1 MLQYIIELDEQLL
14 LLCNGVHTPWLDN
27 FFWIVTSRSLNIFVA
42 LPLLLILGGY
52 IHNNPHKKKALF
64 DAMLVVVALA
74 VAVLIA
80 DQVASS
86 VFKPLFQRLRPS
98 RDPDFK
104 QFESIEWGYRAIFVT
119 LNTYRRKY
127 GLRTIREMISR
138 WAPPV
143 ENHTEAY
150 IRAVTARTGFSADAV
165 LDTRSRQQMIQLIA
179 AMSEVENGVK
189 ADFRAVE
196 RGWEL
201 YVNAT

>member
-1 MLQYIIELDEQLL
+1 MSRGLAN
-14 LLCNGVHTPWLDN
+14 CNPGN
-27 FFWIVTSRSLNIFVA
+27 IRRSSSRYRGEV
-42 LPLLLILGGY
+42 
-52 IHNNPHKKKALF
+52 
-64 DAMLVVVALA
+64 
-74 VAVLIA
+74 
-80 DQVASS
+80 
-86 VFKPLFQRLRPS
+86 RPS

-127 GLRTIREMISR
+127 SLRTIREMISR

-165 LDTRSRQQMIQLIA
+165 LDTRSRQQMVPLIA

-196 RGWEL
+196 RGWVL

>member
-1 MLQYIIELDEQLL
+1 MSRGLAN
-14 LLCNGVHTPWLDN
+14 CNPGN
-27 FFWIVTSRSLNIFVA
+27 IRRSSSRYRGEV
-42 LPLLLILGGY
+42 
-52 IHNNPHKKKALF
+52 
-64 DAMLVVVALA
+64 
-74 VAVLIA
+74 
-80 DQVASS
+80 
-86 VFKPLFQRLRPS
+86 RPS

-150 IRAVTARTGFSADAV
+150 IRAVTARTGFSADEV
-165 LDTRSRQQMIQLIA
+165 LDTRSRQQMVPLIA

-201 YVNAT
+201 YVTAT

>member
-1 MLQYIIELDEQLL
+1 MSRGLAN
-14 LLCNGVHTPWLDN
+14 CNPGN
-27 FFWIVTSRSLNIFVA
+27 IRRSSSRYRGEV
-42 LPLLLILGGY
+42 
-52 IHNNPHKKKALF
+52 
-64 DAMLVVVALA
+64 
-74 VAVLIA
+74 
-80 DQVASS
+80 
-86 VFKPLFQRLRPS
+86 RPS

-150 IRAVTARTGFSADAV
+150 IRAVTARTGFSADEV
-165 LDTRSRQQMIQLIA
+165 LDTRLRQQMVPLIA

-189 ADFRAVE
+189 ADFQAVE

>member
-1 MLQYIIELDEQLL
+1 MSRGLAN
-14 LLCNGVHTPWLDN
+14 CNPGNIRRSSSRYRGEVH
-27 FFWIVTSRSLNIFVA
+27 
-42 LPLLLILGGY
+42 
-52 IHNNPHKKKALF
+52 
-64 DAMLVVVALA
+64 
-74 VAVLIA
+74 
-80 DQVASS
+80 
-86 VFKPLFQRLRPS
+86 PS

-165 LDTRSRQQMIQLIA
+165 LDTRSRQQMVPLIA

-201 YVNAT
+201 YVNAR

>member
-1 MLQYIIELDEQLL
+1 MSRGLAN
-14 LLCNGVHTPWLDN
+14 CNPGN
-27 FFWIVTSRSLNIFVA
+27 IRRSSSRYRGEV
-42 LPLLLILGGY
+42 
-52 IHNNPHKKKALF
+52 
-64 DAMLVVVALA
+64 
-74 VAVLIA
+74 
-80 DQVASS
+80 
-86 VFKPLFQRLRPS
+86 RPS

-150 IRAVTARTGFSADAV
+150 IRAVTARTGFSAGAV
-165 LDTRSRQQMIQLIA
+165 LDTRSRKQMVPLIA

-196 RGWEL
+196 RGWVL
-201 YVNAT
+201 YVNAR

>member
-1 MLQYIIELDEQLL
+1 MSRGLAN
-14 LLCNGVHTPWLDN
+14 CNPGN
-27 FFWIVTSRSLNIFVA
+27 IRRSSSRYRGEV
-42 LPLLLILGGY
+42 
-52 IHNNPHKKKALF
+52 
-64 DAMLVVVALA
+64 
-74 VAVLIA
+74 
-80 DQVASS
+80 
-86 VFKPLFQRLRPS
+86 RPS

-104 QFESIEWGYRAIFVT
+104 EFESIEWGYRAIFVT

-165 LDTRSRQQMIQLIA
+165 LDTRSRQQMVPLIA

>member
-1 MLQYIIELDEQLL
+1 MSRGLAN
-14 LLCNGVHTPWLDN
+14 CNPGN
-27 FFWIVTSRSLNIFVA
+27 IRRSSSRYRGEV
-42 LPLLLILGGY
+42 
-52 IHNNPHKKKALF
+52 
-64 DAMLVVVALA
+64 
-74 VAVLIA
+74 
-80 DQVASS
+80 
-86 VFKPLFQRLRPS
+86 RPS

>member
-1 MLQYIIELDEQLL
+1 MSRGLAN
-14 LLCNGVHTPWLDN
+14 CNPGN
-27 FFWIVTSRSLNIFVA
+27 IRRS
-42 LPLLLILGGY
+42 
-52 IHNNPHKKKALF
+52 
-64 DAMLVVVALA
+64 
-74 VAVLIA
+74 
-80 DQVASS
+80 SS
-86 VFKPLFQRLRPS
+86 HYRGEVRPS

-127 GLRTIREMISR
+127 RLRTIREMISR

-165 LDTRSRQQMIQLIA
+165 LDTRSRQQMVPLIA

>member
-1 MLQYIIELDEQLL
+1 MSRGLAN
-14 LLCNGVHTPWLDN
+14 CNPGN
-27 FFWIVTSRSLNIFVA
+27 IRRSSSRYRGEV
-42 LPLLLILGGY
+42 
-52 IHNNPHKKKALF
+52 
-64 DAMLVVVALA
+64 
-74 VAVLIA
+74 
-80 DQVASS
+80 
-86 VFKPLFQRLRPS
+86 RPS

-143 ENHTEAY
+143 ENHTGAY

-165 LDTRSRQQMIQLIA
+165 LDTRSRQQMVPLIA

>member
-1 MLQYIIELDEQLL
+1 MSRGLAN
-14 LLCNGVHTPWLDN
+14 CNPGN
-27 FFWIVTSRSLNIFVA
+27 IRRSSSRYRGEV
-42 LPLLLILGGY
+42 
-52 IHNNPHKKKALF
+52 
-64 DAMLVVVALA
+64 
-74 VAVLIA
+74 
-80 DQVASS
+80 
-86 VFKPLFQRLRPS
+86 RPS

-150 IRAVTARTGFSADAV
+150 IRAVTARTGFSADEV
-165 LDTRSRQQMIQLIA
+165 LDTRSRQQMVPLIA

-189 ADFRAVE
+189 ADFRAE
-196 RGWEL
+196 AGN
-201 YVNAT
+201 YT

>member
-1 MLQYIIELDEQLL
+1 MSRGLAN
-14 LLCNGVHTPWLDN
+14 CNPGN
-27 FFWIVTSRSLNIFVA
+27 IRRSSSRYRGEV
-42 LPLLLILGGY
+42 
-52 IHNNPHKKKALF
+52 
-64 DAMLVVVALA
+64 
-74 VAVLIA
+74 
-80 DQVASS
+80 
-86 VFKPLFQRLRPS
+86 RPS

-104 QFESIEWGYRAIFVT
+104 EFESIEWGYRAIFVT

-165 LDTRSRQQMIQLIA
+165 LDTRSRQQMVSLIA

-196 RGWEL
+196 RGWVL
-201 YVNAT
+201 YVNAR

>member
-1 MLQYIIELDEQLL
+1 MSRGLAN
-14 LLCNGVHTPWLDN
+14 CNPGN
-27 FFWIVTSRSLNIFVA
+27 IRRSSSRYRGEV
-42 LPLLLILGGY
+42 
-52 IHNNPHKKKALF
+52 
-64 DAMLVVVALA
+64 
-74 VAVLIA
+74 
-80 DQVASS
+80 
-86 VFKPLFQRLRPS
+86 RPS

-165 LDTRSRQQMIQLIA
+165 LDTRSRQQMVPLIA

>member
-1 MLQYIIELDEQLL
+1 MSRGLAN
-14 LLCNGVHTPWLDN
+14 CNPGNIRRSSSRYRGEVH
-27 FFWIVTSRSLNIFVA
+27 
-42 LPLLLILGGY
+42 
-52 IHNNPHKKKALF
+52 
-64 DAMLVVVALA
+64 
-74 VAVLIA
+74 
-80 DQVASS
+80 
-86 VFKPLFQRLRPS
+86 PS

-150 IRAVTARTGFSADAV
+150 IRAVTARTGFSADEV
-165 LDTRSRQQMIQLIA
+165 LDTRSRQQMVPLIA

>member
-1 MLQYIIELDEQLL
+1 MSRGLAN
-14 LLCNGVHTPWLDN
+14 CNPGN
-27 FFWIVTSRSLNIFVA
+27 IRRSSSRYRGEV
-42 LPLLLILGGY
+42 
-52 IHNNPHKKKALF
+52 
-64 DAMLVVVALA
+64 
-74 VAVLIA
+74 
-80 DQVASS
+80 
-86 VFKPLFQRLRPS
+86 RPS

-165 LDTRSRQQMIQLIA
+165 LDTRSRKQMVPLIA

-196 RGWEL
+196 RGWVL

>member
-1 MLQYIIELDEQLL
+1 MSRGLAN
-14 LLCNGVHTPWLDN
+14 CNPGN
-27 FFWIVTSRSLNIFVA
+27 IRRSSSRYRGEV
-42 LPLLLILGGY
+42 
-52 IHNNPHKKKALF
+52 
-64 DAMLVVVALA
+64 
-74 VAVLIA
+74 
-80 DQVASS
+80 
-86 VFKPLFQRLRPS
+86 RPS

-150 IRAVTARTGFSADAV
+150 IRAVTARTGFSADEV
-165 LDTRSRQQMIQLIA
+165 LDTRLRQQMVPLIA

>member
-1 MLQYIIELDEQLL
+1 MSRGLAN
-14 LLCNGVHTPWLDN
+14 CNPGN
-27 FFWIVTSRSLNIFVA
+27 IRRSSSRYRGEV
-42 LPLLLILGGY
+42 
-52 IHNNPHKKKALF
+52 
-64 DAMLVVVALA
+64 
-74 VAVLIA
+74 
-80 DQVASS
+80 
-86 VFKPLFQRLRPS
+86 RPS

-104 QFESIEWGYRAIFVT
+104 EFESIEWGYRAIFVT

-150 IRAVTARTGFSADAV
+150 IRAVTARTGFSADEV
-165 LDTRSRQQMIQLIA
+165 LDTRSRQQMVPLIA

>member
-1 MLQYIIELDEQLL
+1 MSRGLAN
-14 LLCNGVHTPWLDN
+14 CNPGN
-27 FFWIVTSRSLNIFVA
+27 IRRSSSRYRGEV
-42 LPLLLILGGY
+42 
-52 IHNNPHKKKALF
+52 
-64 DAMLVVVALA
+64 
-74 VAVLIA
+74 
-80 DQVASS
+80 
-86 VFKPLFQRLRPS
+86 RPS

-104 QFESIEWGYRAIFVT
+104 EFESIEWGYRAIFVT

-150 IRAVTARTGFSADAV
+150 IRAVTARTGFSADEV
-165 LDTRSRQQMIQLIA
+165 LDTRSRQQMVPLIA

-201 YVNAT
+201 YVHAT